1 MAERR
6 LGERKREREK
16 NGRRRIT
23 HTDTPFPNDILS
35 STFDISRVL
44 NSLGLHAHA
53 LVREQ
58 HRGRTFSTWRRS
70 RKWPPFPSPLFIFFY
85 FPPVPQLLEISN
97 ELLLSYSTVTA
108 FFLANGFLHASSPPP
123 PLLTFSSYVPTLLSS
138 PLFFPPFLLSPLLVF
153 VLDRF
158 RNPPPDTRRAQP
170 SVQSQLCKRVFA
182 CVSWTQR
189 KAVKKG
195 KKKEKRRKRKLDT
208 KLELRITNAKKSWK
222 E

>member
-1 MAERR
+1 MAP
-6 LGERKREREK
+6 LAKM
-16 NGRRRIT
+16 
-23 HTDTPFPNDILS
+23 TPL
-35 STFDISRVL
+35 
-44 NSLGLHAHA
+44 
-53 LVREQ
+53 
-58 HRGRTFSTWRRS
+58 
-70 RKWPPFPSPLFIFFY
+70 PPPLFIFFY
-85 FPPVPQLLEISN
+85 FSPVPQLLEISN

-138 PLFFPPFLLSPLLVF
+138 PLFFPLPFLLSLLLVF

-189 KAVKKG
+189 KAVKKE
-195 KKKEKRRKRKLDT
+195 KKERRRKRKLDT
-208 KLELRITNAKKSWK
+208 KLDYELRMRKSLGSK